1 MSIQIVNG
9 YACLNCSDVAEAR
22 RGVDP
27 AQGPDGEAKA
37 VRKPAAAEAP
47 PPSPD
52 PGRGRTLDLQA

>member
-1 MSIQIVNG
+1 MSLQIVNG

-27 AQGPDGEAKA
+27 AQGPSGEAKA
-37 VRKPAAAEAP
+37 AGKAAAAEAP

-52 PGRGRTLDLQA
+52 PARGRILDLQA